1 MRKQEAKKRIEKL
14 RTVINHHRYLYH
26 VLNKQEISEDILDSL
41 KKELSELETAFPDL
55 ITPDSPSQRVAGKPL
70 DKFEK
75 AEHQKPM
82 FSLNDGFSRQD
93 ILDWQERFKKLLTRD
108 EQAKIDYFCEVKV
121 DGLAISL
128 IYKNGLLQKGIT
140 RGDGR
145 TGEDITQNLRTIESI
160 PLRLE
165 RPFSGEVRG
174 EAYIAKRDFA
184 LLNKEQERRGEELFA
199 NPRNTAA
206 GALRQLDPKIT
217 KQRRLNFLAWQ
228 LLGKETQ
235 AQEQDDLQTLGF
247 KTALGK
253 HCQDINEVFSFYQEV
268 LKQRNKLP
276 YQIDGI
282 VVSVNNN
289 KIFEALGVV
298 GKSPRAA
305 IAFKFPLKQST
316 TIIEDIKLQI
326 GRTGAITPVA
336 ILKPVNIGGATIT
349 RATLHNEDEIK
360 RLGLKIYDTVIVG
373 RAGDVIPQ
381 VIRVLTDLRTGKEKP
396 FIMPKDCPSCQTK
409 LVKPEEQTVWRC
421 PNKNC
426 QVKNRRAVY
435 HFISKAG
442 FDIEHLGPKII
453 DQLMEQGLIADA
465 ADLFFLQKGD
475 LLPLERFAEKSADNL
490 IAAVKS
496 RKQISLPRFI
506 YALGILNVGTETAA
520 LVARKLKVK
529 SEKLKVKEV
538 LEYYQSIS
546 SQEWQE
552 VKDIGPVAAKSIYDW
567 FQEKQNILFLEKL
580 EKAGVVIKNQEL
592 RIKNQ
597 ELLGKTFVLTGT
609 LENMAREIAKE
620 KIRDLGGN
628 VVDSVSK
635 QTDYVVVGANPG
647 SKLTKAEELAVKILT
662 EKEFLEMLA

>member
-1 MRKQEAKKRIEKL
+1 MNKQEAKIRLEKL
-14 RTVINHHRYLYH
+14 KEVINHHRYLYH
-26 VLNKQEISEDILDSL
+26 VLDKQEISEDVLDSL
-41 KKELSELETAFPDL
+41 KKELSELEAAFPDL
-55 ITPDSPSQRVAGKPL
+55 ITADSPSQRVAGKPL

-75 AEHQKPM
+75 IEHQKPM

-93 ILDWQERFKKLLTRD
+93 ILDWQERFKKLLTQN
-108 EQAKIDYFCEVKV
+108 EQAKVDYFCEVKV

-128 IYKNGLLQKGIT
+128 IYKNGLLQKGVT
-140 RGDGR
+140 RGDGKI
-145 TGEDITQNLRTIESI
+145 GEDITQNLKTIESI

-165 RPFSGEVRG
+165 KPFSGEVRG
-174 EAYIAKRDFA
+174 EAYIAKKDFA
-184 LLNKEQERRGEELFA
+184 LLNKEQERSGRELFA

-206 GALRQLDPKIT
+206 GALRQLDHKIT

-235 AQEQDDLQTLGF
+235 VEEQNNLQTLGF
-247 KTALGK
+247 KTTLGK
-253 HCQDINEVFSFYQEV
+253 HCKDLNEVFSFYQEV

-289 KIFEALGVV
+289 KIFDTLGVV

-316 TIIEDIKLQI
+316 TMIEDIKLQI

-336 ILKPVNIGGATIT
+336 VLKPVNIGGATIT

-360 RLGLKIYDTVIVG
+360 RLGLKICDTVIVG

-381 VIRVLTDLRTGKEKP
+381 VVRVLPDLRTGKEKP
-396 FIMPKDCPSCQTK
+396 FIMPKSCPSCQTK
-409 LVKPEEQTVWRC
+409 LVKPEGQVVWRC

-435 HFISKAG
+435 HFVSKAA

-453 DQLMEQGLIADA
+453 DQLMEQGLIADSS
-465 ADLFFLQKGD
+465 DLFFLQKGD

-490 IAAVKS
+490 ITAIRSKKRIILS
-496 RKQISLPRFI
+496 RFI
-506 YALGILNVGTETAA
+506 YALGINGVGVETSA
-520 LVARKLKVK
+520 LIA
-529 SEKLKVKEV
+529 
-538 LEYYQSIS
+538 QM
-546 SQEWQE
+546 
-552 VKDIGPVAAKSIYDW
+552 
-567 FQEKQNILFLEKL
+567 
-580 EKAGVVIKNQEL
+580 L

-597 ELLGKTFVLTGT
+597 DLRIKEVSGYFQDISLQEWQEIKDIGPIVAQCLYDWFHSKPNEIFLEKLDKAGITIQNQELRSKNQELSGKTFVLTGT

-620 KIRDLGGN
+620 KIRKLGGN
-628 VVDSVSK
+628 VSDSVSPK
-635 QTDYVVVGANPG
+635 TDYVVVGENPG
-647 SKLTKAEELAVKILT
+647 SKLAQAQKLGVKTITENDFLAM
-662 EKEFLEMLA
+662 F